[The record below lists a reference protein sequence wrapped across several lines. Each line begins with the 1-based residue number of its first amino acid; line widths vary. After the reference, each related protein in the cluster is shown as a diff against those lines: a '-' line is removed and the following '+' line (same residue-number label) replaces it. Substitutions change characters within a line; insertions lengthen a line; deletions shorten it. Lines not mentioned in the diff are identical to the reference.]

1 MNKFFCPN
9 CGKEINKDIQ
19 FCPNCGFNVTQYL
32 NKKPKANSQSNVKSN
47 SSTVNNNANVY
58 RQSPQPKKN
67 VKAWPIITGV
77 VVIILLAAA
86 YIWGNHYYSKAATMD
101 RIVNSLKTDNNLTT
115 YFYSKDPNL
124 SMSQT
129 TLDPLAKYMND
140 NKQELNEFN
149 SQLNS
154 YDETDNKLFKLVQ
167 TGHNFLIFPKYQVR
181 VKSLY
186 PEVSTNR
193 SNVIIKINNNKVATS
208 DSSEFS
214 KKVGPLVPGEY
225 TFNATGKVNGKSLT
239 NESKQNVTS
248 NDDAIDLQLQTIQ
261 FKVNTA
267 PNSDVYVN
275 DKKVGKAGSDG
286 SLSIPEMPY
295 SSNMEVQA
303 VYHGQKGKVTSDP
316 TKVTLADKDSD
327 VNVSFPGAISEDDA
341 NNLLNNLY
349 DSISDLS
356 NDDDTDSN
364 DLADYY
370 ENGSNNSSFNDM
382 NNLCK
387 TFAKNKDLNSVS
399 YEPKL
404 VSTTPDSD
412 NTSLITYKVKY
423 EFDSDEKEHFQT
435 FMWRATVKKIDNDY
449 KIVKAI
455 ADKNPISD
463 TESSN

>member
-9 CGKEINKDIQ
+9 CGKEINKAIQ
-19 FCPNCGFNVTQYL
+19 FCPNCGFNVAKYL
-32 NKKPKANSQSNVKSN
+32 QKKPSANPTKKVVNSDVSNNLNVRRTSN
-47 SSTVNNNANVY
+47 
-58 RQSPQPKKN
+58 QPKKSM
-67 VKAWPIITGV
+67 KAWPIITSVIV
-77 VVIILLAAA
+77 VILLAAA
-86 YIWGNHYYSKAATMD
+86 YIWGNHYYSKAETMN
-101 RIVNSLKTDNNLTT
+101 RIVTSLKDDNNLPT
-115 YFYSKDPNL
+115 YFYTKDPNL
-124 SMSQT
+124 SISSD

-140 NKQELNEFN
+140 NKQELNDFN
-149 SQLNS
+149 NQLNS
-154 YDETDNKLFKLVQ
+154 YEETDNKLFKLVQ
-167 TGHNFLIFPKYQVR
+167 TGHNFLIFPKYQVQ

-186 PEVSTNR
+186 PQVSTNR
-193 SNVIIKINNNKVATS
+193 SNVVIKINNKKVATS
-208 DSSEFS
+208 DSSDFN
-214 KKVGPLVPGEY
+214 KTVGPLVPGEY

-239 NESKQNVTS
+239 NESKQKVTS
-248 NDDAIDLQLQTIQ
+248 NDDAIDLQLQTIE

-275 DKKVGKAGSDG
+275 DKKVGTAGSDG
-286 SLSIPEMPY
+286 ILSVPEMPY

-303 VYHGQKGKVTSDP
+303 VYHGKKGKVTSDS

-341 NNLLNNLY
+341 NDLLNDLY
-349 DSISDLS
+349 ESISDLS
-356 NDDDTDSN
+356 NDEDS
-364 DLADYY
+364 DSSDMADFY

-382 NNLCK
+382 SNLCK

-404 VSTTPDSD
+404 ISTTPDSD

-435 FMWRATVKKIDNDY
+435 FVWRATVKKIDNDY

-463 TESSN
+463 TEENN